1 MKEIAPNIYIET
13 SFPGLTLGMLN
24 FEHGL
29 VLIDAP
35 FRLDDVRVWKAAMSS
50 ITRGSD
56 RLLVNLDEHF
66 DRTLGS
72 RQLDCMVA
80 GQERMAQ
87 LFRDRPVTFRP
98 QVIETGAEWEM
109 HSSLV
114 STRWATPEIT
124 FSDRLDL
131 HWGSNPLLLESR
143 PGPSSCAIWALL
155 PVEKVVFVGDAVVP
169 GAPPFLANADLTAWK
184 LTLDLLLKPELKNY
198 TIVSGRNGVVTTR
211 EVKDQLKQLER
222 VEKQVEKLSGKP
234 VHSEDLQK
242 AAQNLLK
249 HCDVPRGRETQYL
262 MRLKYGL
269 TRYLRRQ
276 TDTPLEQPE
285 LPLPG

>member
-131 HWGSNPLLLESR
+131 HWGANPLLLESR

-184 LTLDLLLKPELKNY
+184 ITLDLLLKPELKNY

-222 VEKQVEKLSGKP
+222 VEKQVEKLSGRP
-234 VHSEDLQK
+234 AHAEDLQK
-242 AAQNLLK
+242 ASQNLLK

-276 TDTPLEQPE
+276 TDIPLEQPE